1 MAQLGAAAMPM
12 RAQGNRPPNILYIML
27 DDAGTADFGCY
38 GQRRIQ
44 TPNVDKL
51 AADGMRFTAAY
62 AGGSVCAP
70 SRSCLM
76 MGLHQG
82 HSAVRANAGTVPILA
97 SDVTLA
103 QVLHDAGYR
112 TGGYGKWGLGDVG
125 STGVPEKHGFDEFFG
140 YYHQIHAHDYYTP
153 FLWRNSQKVP
163 MKKGDYSAHVI
174 HDRAMQFLRA
184 QTAEHPFFLYAT
196 YTLPH
201 AKHEIPSVA
210 P

>member
-1 MAQLGAAAMPM
+1 
-12 RAQGNRPPNILYIML
+12 
-27 DDAGTADFGCY
+27 
-38 GQRRIQ
+38 
-44 TPNVDKL
+44 
-51 AADGMRFTAAY
+51 
-62 AGGSVCAP
+62 
-70 SRSCLM
+70 
-76 MGLHQG
+76 
-82 HSAVRANAGTVPILA
+82 VRANAGTVPILA

-103 QVLHDAGYR
+103 QVLQQAGYK

-163 MKKGDYSAHVI
+163 MKKGDYSANVI
-174 HDRAMQFLRA
+174 HEKAMQFLRA
-184 QTAEHPFFLYAT
+184 QTPDRPFFLYAT

-210 P
+210 PYRPRIGRRRKTTPR